1 MKRILLIS
9 IILVAI
15 LLSATT
21 LAGCGDSIANNP
33 IEVVDK
39 VEVGMTRS
47 QVEEVVDVGYFQ
59 DNRSWKGLMIS
70 DLKVTDEGFSYTV
83 AEDQWEMNPYWGAFF
98 FSVTS
103 DIDAA
108 LVVFSYSEDDSAKDV
123 VLAVGVIPF
132 ARAKAIVSE
141 DGWRLRD

>member
-1 MKRILLIS
+1 MKRTLLLIL
-9 IILVAI
+9 ITMM
-15 LLSATT
+15 LLFSA
-21 LAGCGDSIANNP
+21 CGGGIANNP

-39 VEVGMTRS
+39 VEVGMTEA
-47 QVEEVVDVGYFQ
+47 QVEEVVDVDYFQ
-59 DNRSWKGLMIS
+59 DNRSWRALMIS

-103 DIDAA
+103 DIDVA
-108 LVVFSYSEDDSAKDV
+108 LVVFSYHETDEAQV
-123 VLAVGVIPF
+123 RVLAVGVIPF
-132 ARAKAIVSE
+132 ARAKAIVTK